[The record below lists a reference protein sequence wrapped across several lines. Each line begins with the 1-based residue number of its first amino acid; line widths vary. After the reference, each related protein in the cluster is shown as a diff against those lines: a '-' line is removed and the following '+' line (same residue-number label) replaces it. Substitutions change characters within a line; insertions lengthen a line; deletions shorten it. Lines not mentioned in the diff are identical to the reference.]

1 MSIKS
6 GTNLGVIGLQFLF
19 MRTYVHY
26 LERDTHLSTTWSV
39 PDVAVGAPFNLRST
53 NVVPW
58 LNKSLAISLC
68 LLNLPDCCLG
78 EVPRMMFGVAERGK
92 DGVPGTEA
100 GVESPLS
107 LRTASANASA
117 SARR

>member
-1 MSIKS
+1 MS
-6 GTNLGVIGLQFLF
+6 
-19 MRTYVHY
+19 VHY

-92 DGVPGTEA
+92 IPHVVRFVDTIVNQPAIKSIFEGAVYVEKARQYVPPPKEKKETKA
-100 GVESPLS
+100 
-107 LRTASANASA
+107 
-117 SARR
+117 